1 MTQSP
6 SGIVPY
12 REEYPWRCEVSSPNG
27 ARIQRALRGALV
39 NAVLGNERIAREF
52 DLLVTDLQT
61 LHLLVL
67 RDDVRTPKQLSQ
79 TTGLPTSTITRVLDR
94 LEAAGY
100 LRRAHDPQDR
110 RRINIELIP
119 EKIAPIIN
127 RYGQYTDTLDR
138 TNAEFTEEE
147 LGLVARYLEQA
158 SSTF

>member
-1 MTQSP
+1 M
-6 SGIVPY
+6 
-12 REEYPWRCEVSSPNG
+12 SSPNSD
-27 ARIQRALRGALV
+27 RIQRALQGALV

-67 RDDVRTPKQLSQ
+67 REDVRTPKQLSD
-79 TTGLPTSTITRVLDR
+79 TTGLPTSTVTRVLDR

-110 RRINIELIP
+110 RRINIELVT
-119 EKIAPIIN
+119 EKIEPIIN
-127 RYGQYTDTLDR
+127 RYGQYTDTLDQ

-147 LGLVARYLEQA
+147 LEIVARYLEQT